1 MERDGTHGMAEI
13 REGLKYSDSHFW
25 VEVEDETTVRVG
37 LTEHG
42 QQLLGEVAV
51 VTLPSEGDT
60 VDADTGMGEIEG
72 EEGTLEVV
80 SPVSGSIVQFN
91 GDLEESPSL
100 INEDPYG
107 DGWLYIVQ
115 ITDPEELDT
124 LMSSSEYEEFL
135 QAEEGDDEE

>member
-1 MERDGTHGMAEI
+1 MAEI

-42 QQLLGEVAV
+42 QLLVGEVAA
-51 VTLPSEGDT
+51 VTLPAEGDT
-60 VDADTGMGEIEG
+60 VDADTGVGEIEG
-72 EEGTLEVV
+72 EEGTLELV
-80 SPVSGSIVQFN
+80 SPVSGSVVQFN

-100 INEDPYG
+100 VNEDPYG

-135 QAEEGDDEE
+135 QAEKGEEEEG